1 MKHCILL
8 LEDNDLIRDNTI
20 EILELSGY
28 EVVAAENGVKGIEL
42 LQSTKPDLILCDIL
56 MPQMDG
62 YDFFTITRT
71 QDLFSSIPFIFLTAY
86 SEKKD
91 VEKALEMGARDYIIK
106 PFDADQLIQTVEKYL
121 NGRT

>member
-71 QDLFSSIPFIFLTAY
+71 
-86 SEKKD
+86 
-91 VEKALEMGARDYIIK
+91 
-106 PFDADQLIQTVEKYL
+106 
-121 NGRT
+121 

>member
-62 YDFFTITRT
+62 YDFFTITRK

>member
-28 EVVAAENGVKGIEL
+28 EVVAAENGVKGVEL

-71 QDLFSSIPFIFLTAY
+71 
-86 SEKKD
+86 
-91 VEKALEMGARDYIIK
+91 
-106 PFDADQLIQTVEKYL
+106 
-121 NGRT
+121 